1 MKFNKY
7 LPLETREFLEKQY
20 KEYIKETPM
29 TQKEQ
34 RVLREWVKDGHSVYE
49 NASLAC
55 AEGGV
60 PVEFLTVWRDEEYI
74 RQYTKGM
81 SPEETRKF
89 AMNCFLQPLNTKKC
103 RMLSQKLQREIPH
116 FCMCLQH
123 GFYAG
128 EMSLQTYLCF

>member
-29 TQKEQ
+29 TKKDQ
-34 RVLREWVKDGHSVYE
+34 RVLREWVKDDHSVYE

-55 AEGGV
+55 AERGV

-74 RQYTKGM
+74 RQHTKGM
-81 SPEETRKF
+81 SREETRKF
-89 AMNCFLQPLNTKKC
+89 AIDYYGWDDDE
-103 RMLSQKLQREIPH
+103 S
-116 FCMCLQH
+116 
-123 GFYAG
+123 
-128 EMSLQTYLCF
+128 